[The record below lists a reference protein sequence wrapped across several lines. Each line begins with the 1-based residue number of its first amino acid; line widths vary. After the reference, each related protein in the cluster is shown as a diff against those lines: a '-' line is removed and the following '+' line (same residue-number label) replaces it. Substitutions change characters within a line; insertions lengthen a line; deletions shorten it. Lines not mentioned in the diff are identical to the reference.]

1 MKAES
6 STFMQPREKILEI
19 LKEKHDEFVSGE
31 YISKKLDISRTMVWK
46 HVESLREG
54 GYIIESVT

>member
-54 GYIIESVT
+54 GYI